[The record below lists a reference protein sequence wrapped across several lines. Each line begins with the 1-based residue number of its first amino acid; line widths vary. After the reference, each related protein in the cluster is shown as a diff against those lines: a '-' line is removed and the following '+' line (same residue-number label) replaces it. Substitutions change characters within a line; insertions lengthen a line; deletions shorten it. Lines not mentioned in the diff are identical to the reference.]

1 MDNTNMTKDENNL
14 KQSLGAAIKKRRLEL
29 SLEQIDIVDYAE
41 ISSKTLSNLEQGK
54 ANITLSTL
62 EKIIEVLGMECTLQ
76 VKNELAK

>member
-41 ISSKTLSNLEQGK
+41 ISSKTLSK
-54 ANITLSTL
+54 S
-62 EKIIEVLGMECTLQ
+62 
-76 VKNELAK
+76 